1 LSGCPY
7 QQESNTGAGKPFPLE
22 TLKGK
27 VVLIVNTASKCGF
40 TPQYE
45 GLEALYRKISAEY
58 PERFTILGFPCNQ
71 FGEQEPGS
79 EDEIQQFCVV
89 NFGVTFPLLRKVNV
103 RGEEEVV
110 EPLFDWIRKNNQGF
124 LDDAEIQW
132 NFEKTLISGSGEIVG
147 RWRSQTTS
155 ESLMEVIRGEIG
167 KTSGI

>member
-1 LSGCPY
+1 
-7 QQESNTGAGKPFPLE
+7 
-22 TLKGK
+22 
-27 VVLIVNTASKCGF
+27 
-40 TPQYE
+40 
-45 GLEALYRKISAEY
+45 
-58 PERFTILGFPCNQ
+58 
-71 FGEQEPGS
+71 
-79 EDEIQQFCVV
+79 
-89 NFGVTFPLLRKVNV
+89 LLRKVNV